1 MGSPRWRRLAPPG
14 SPWPARGCPTK
25 GQPVWG
31 LCSASPWRWWPC
43 TFRALHQRDVS
54 APRCTCGAPLD
65 ERGRVAAPRRASPGA
80 CELPTA
86 SISWLS
92 SPSAA
97 ATARRASGRAPT
109 NRNSRPAGL
118 VETGLGRVI
127 SNDGQKGGS
136 GTSRPARSRS
146 RRLSSPSAAATA
158 RRASGRASTNPSS
171 RTAGSVET
179 GVGAVISNKRQEG
192 VSGTARPARSRAP
205 STSRRWK
212 GCCRTKQD
220 SRSQCANQISLLQ
233 STTWHPTL
241 WLICAQG
248 PGRRRGEGEGGGRRR
263 GQAQTEIGD

>member
-65 ERGRVAAPRRASPGA
+65 ERGRVAARRRASPGA

-97 ATARRASGRAPT
+97 ASARSASGRAPT
-109 NRNSRPAGL
+109 NRTRRPATR
-118 VETGLGRVI
+118 VKTG
-127 SNDGQKGGS
+127 
-136 GTSRPARSRS
+136 
-146 RRLSSPSAAATA
+146 
-158 RRASGRASTNPSS
+158 
-171 RTAGSVET
+171 AGSVS
-179 GVGAVISNKRQEG
+179 SNLEAERL
-192 VSGTARPARSRAP
+192 GTARPARSRAP

-212 GCCRTKQD
+212 GCWRTKQD
-220 SRSQCANQISLLQ
+220 SRSQCLNQISLLQ
-233 STTWHPTL
+233 SN
-241 WLICAQG
+241 
-248 PGRRRGEGEGGGRRR
+248 R
-263 GQAQTEIGD
+263 

>member
-43 TFRALHQRDVS
+43 TFRALYQRDVS

-97 ATARRASGRAPT
+97 ASARSASGRAPT
-109 NRNSRPAGL
+109 NRTSWAATT
-118 VETGLGRVI
+118 VETGSGRVF
-127 SNDGQKGGS
+127 SNKREKAGS
-136 GTSRPARSRS
+136 GTARPARSRS
-146 RRLSSPSAAATA
+146 RRLRSPSAAATA
-158 RRASGRASTNPSS
+158 RNASGRAPTN
-171 RTAGSVET
+171 RTRRPATTVET
-179 GVGAVISNKRQEG
+179 GVRTALSNKRQ
-192 VSGTARPARSRAP
+192 
-205 STSRRWK
+205 
-212 GCCRTKQD
+212 
-220 SRSQCANQISLLQ
+220 
-233 STTWHPTL
+233 
-241 WLICAQG
+241 
-248 PGRRRGEGEGGGRRR
+248 
-263 GQAQTEIGD
+263 

>member
-1 MGSPRWRRLAPPG
+1 MCRKRDAAAELRTRQALGSPRWRRLAPPG

-65 ERGRVAAPRRASPGA
+65 ERGRVAARRRASPGA

-97 ATARRASGRAPT
+97 ASARSASGRAPT
-109 NRNSRPAGL
+109 NRTRGTAGS
-118 VETGLGRVI
+118 VKTGVGAVY
-127 SNDGQKGGS
+127 SNKREQGGS
-136 GTSRPARSRS
+136 GTPRPARSRS
-146 RRLSSPSAAATA
+146 RRLRSPSAAATA
-158 RRASGRASTNPSS
+158 RSASGRAPTN
-171 RTAGSVET
+171 RTRRPATSVAT
-179 GVGAVISNKRQEG
+179 GVGAVTSNTQAKG
-192 VSGTARPARSRAP
+192 ALGTSRPARSRAP

-212 GCCRTKQD
+212 GC
-220 SRSQCANQISLLQ
+220 
-233 STTWHPTL
+233 
-241 WLICAQG
+241 
-248 PGRRRGEGEGGGRRR
+248 
-263 GQAQTEIGD
+263 